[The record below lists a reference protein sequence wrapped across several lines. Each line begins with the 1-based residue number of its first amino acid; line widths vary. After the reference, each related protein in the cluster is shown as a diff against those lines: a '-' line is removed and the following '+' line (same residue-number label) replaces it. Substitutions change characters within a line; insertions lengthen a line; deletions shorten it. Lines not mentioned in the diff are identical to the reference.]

1 MSDLDRP
8 RIVNPEMD
16 ELRFD
21 DDSEA
26 FRRLLTPEIVCNFR
40 VGGYTVWPFNGNF
53 SRYN

>member
-26 FRRLLTPEIVCNFR
+26 FRRLLTPENVCNFR
-40 VGGYTVWPFNGNF
+40 AAQVSV
-53 SRYN
+53 SRIPDGFIP